1 MPNNRPKNGSVRE
14 QAASPWPYGPALDL
28 LLCAAVSLALYARA
42 LGNLWVTDDES
53 EVLQDQLIRS
63 FRNIPDLFAH
73 NVWYFAGS
81 ETHNYYRPL
90 KLVAY
95 SIEYHLF
102 GFSPAAWHVA
112 GILLQIAVV
121 ISAYLLIRDLAS
133 RQLAFW
139 TALWFAIHPVHVEVV
154 AWIAGGQ
161 DALCALALLLSAW
174 FYHRGRSGSSPLSL
188 NSISAALFLAALFS
202 KEAALTFPAVI
213 LAYDYFYRR
222 ESLREM
228 LAAWRRYVLTGAAL
242 GVYILFRIHALKG
255 FAPKTTGIDL
265 TTKEL
270 VLSVPVLAVKYL
282 GLAVF
287 PARLNYWRNYAP
299 VRALGW
305 QPLAAMALIMAMITL
320 IFWLRRAQPILAFAL
335 AWFWIT
341 LVPVLAIPKVSGN
354 VFTDRYIYVPSFGF
368 CVLAAWSWL
377 WLRRQARSSLTR
389 TTAYAGLATI
399 FVLYAVVIVRRLPDW
414 HDTLTLLERTV
425 QQSPDSAFVNGALGY
440 VYFQQDRYD
449 EALKLELRAVAN
461 DPQVW
466 TSWMNL
472 GAIYNAQQKWP
483 QAQDACRH
491 GLAVNPDNP
500 MLLNQIGLA
509 LWLGGRPEE
518 GLASWRRSVQLDPTD
533 LTARVNLATSFY
545 QLGQIDAA
553 QSQLLTGL
561 RSSQNPRM
569 NPDPQAVYVAHFKL
583 GDIYGL
589 KGDWLAAAG
598 EYQQVLQ
605 LKPDLAA
612 AREQL
617 DAVRAHLASSHP

>member
-1 MPNNRPKNGSVRE
+1 MAHKRSKRVAVRE
-14 QAASPWPYGPALDL
+14 QAANRWLDHPALDL
-28 LLCAAVSLALYARA
+28 LLCAAVSLALYTRG
-42 LGNLWVTDDES
+42 LWNTWVTDDES

-63 FRNIPDLFAH
+63 FRNLPGLFAH

-102 GFSPAAWHVA
+102 GFRPVAWHVA
-112 GILLQIAVV
+112 SILLQIAVV
-121 ISAYLLIRDLAS
+121 ISAYMLVRDLAS

-154 AWIAGGQ
+154 AWVAGGQ
-161 DALCALALLLSAW
+161 DALCAVALLLSIW
-174 FYHRGRSGSSPLSL
+174 FYHRARSSGPPLLNDSL
-188 NSISAALFLAALFS
+188 SAVLFLTGLFA

-222 ESLREM
+222 ESVREM
-228 LAAWRRYVLTGAAL
+228 LLAWRRYIPMSAAM
-242 GVYILFRIHALKG
+242 GVYILFRVHALKG
-255 FAPKTTGIDL
+255 FAPKTTGLDL

-270 VLSVPVLAVKYL
+270 ILSVPVLALKYL
-282 GLAVF
+282 GLAIF
-287 PARLNYWRNYAP
+287 PAYLSYWRNYVP
-299 VRALGW
+299 IRALGW
-305 QPLAAMALIMAMITL
+305 QPLAAMAVLIGMVAAV
-320 IFWLRRAQPILAFAL
+320 FWLRRAQPTLAFAL

-354 VFTDRYIYVPSFGF
+354 VFTDRYLYVPSFGF
-368 CVLAAWSWL
+368 CVFAAWGWL
-377 WLRRQARSSLTR
+377 WLRRQARSSGTR
-389 TTAYAGLATI
+389 IAAYAALAA
-399 FVLYAVVIVRRLPDW
+399 VLVFYAVVIVRRVPDW
-414 HDTLTLLERTV
+414 HDTVTLLERTV
-425 QQSPDSAFVNGALGY
+425 QQSPDSPYVNGALGY

-449 EALKLELRAVAN
+449 DALKFELRAVAD
-461 DPQVW
+461 DPRVW

-472 GAIYNAQQKWP
+472 GAIYNAQQRWA
-483 QAQDACRH
+483 QAEDACRR

-500 MLLNQIGLA
+500 VLLNQIGLA

-545 QLGQIDAA
+545 QIGQLDAA
-553 QSQLLTGL
+553 KDQLLGGL
-561 RSSQNPRM
+561 RSSLNSRM

-583 GDIYGL
+583 GDIYEQ
-589 KGDWLAAAG
+589 KGDWQAAAG

-617 DAVRAHLASSHP
+617 DAVRARLPGAR

>member
-1 MPNNRPKNGSVRE
+1 MPNNRPKNASVRE
-14 QAASPWPYGPALDL
+14 QAASRWLNRPALDL
-28 LLCAAVSLALYARA
+28 LLCAALSLALYTPA
-42 LGNLWVTDDES
+42 LWNTWVTDDES

-63 FRNIPDLFAH
+63 FRNFPALFAH

-90 KLVAY
+90 KLLAY
-95 SIEYHLF
+95 TIEYHLF
-102 GFSPAAWHVA
+102 GFQPVAWHVA

-121 ISAYLLIRDLAS
+121 ISTYVLIRDLAS

-154 AWIAGGQ
+154 AWVAGGQ
-161 DALCALALLLSAW
+161 DALCALALLLSVW
-174 FYHRGRSGSSPLSL
+174 CYHRARSSAAPLWL
-188 NSISAALFLAALFS
+188 NGISATLFLAGLFA

-213 LAYDYFYRR
+213 LAYDYLYRR
-222 ESLREM
+222 ESLRQM
-228 LAAWRRYVLTGAAL
+228 LRAWARYIPMWAAL
-242 GVYILFRIHALKG
+242 GVYILFRIHALNG
-255 FAPKTTGIDL
+255 FAPKTTGMDL

-270 VLSVPVLAVKYL
+270 ILSVPVLAAKYL
-282 GLAVF
+282 GLVLI
-287 PARLNYWRNYAP
+287 PAQLNYWHNYVP

-305 QPLAAMALIMAMITL
+305 QPLAAMALIIAMVAAV
-320 IFWLRRAQPILAFAL
+320 FWLRRAQPMLAFAL

-354 VFTDRYIYVPSFGF
+354 VFTERYVYVPSFAF
-368 CVLAAWSWL
+368 CVFAAWSWL
-377 WLRRQARSSLTR
+377 WIQRRARSSITC
-389 TTAYAGLATI
+389 TAARAVLAAV
-399 FVLYAVVIVRRLPDW
+399 FVFYAVVIVRRLPDW

-425 QQSPDSAFVNGALGY
+425 QQSPDSPYVNGAVGY

-449 EALKLELRAVAN
+449 DALKFELRAVED
-461 DPQVW
+461 DPHVW

-472 GAIYNAQQKWP
+472 GAIYNAQQRWA
-483 QAQDACRH
+483 QAQEACRR
-491 GLAVNPDNP
+491 GLAINPDNA
-500 MLLNQIGLA
+500 MLLNQAGLA

-533 LTARVNLATSFY
+533 LTARVNLATGFY

-553 QSQLLTGL
+553 QDQLLAGL
-561 RSSQNPRM
+561 RSSMNPRM
-569 NPDPQAVYVAHFKL
+569 NPDPQALYVAHFKL

-589 KGDWLAAAG
+589 KRDWQAAAG

-617 DAVRAHLASSHP
+617 DAMRAHLASAQP